1 MCDGSGRIDIN
12 TRSSLQ
18 YVTGTDR
25 VRPHVVSVMAREV
38 ARRLAASIHE
48 SGGEQPDLLV
58 VVLGVVGVP
67 LHGEMVAVVSES
79 HLFERLFKGLHSALI
94 LSIFRLLL
102 GKEVVSKLFDGAC
115 MCLFGLDAVLQI

>member
-38 ARRLAASIHE
+38 ARRLAASILRAVVK
-48 SGGEQPDLLV
+48 QPDLLV
-58 VVLGVVGVP
+58 VVLRVVGVP

-94 LSIFRLLL
+94 LSIFDFCLER
-102 GKEVVSKLFDGAC
+102 KLFLSCSMALAC
-115 MCLFGLDAVLQI
+115 ASLGLDAVLQI